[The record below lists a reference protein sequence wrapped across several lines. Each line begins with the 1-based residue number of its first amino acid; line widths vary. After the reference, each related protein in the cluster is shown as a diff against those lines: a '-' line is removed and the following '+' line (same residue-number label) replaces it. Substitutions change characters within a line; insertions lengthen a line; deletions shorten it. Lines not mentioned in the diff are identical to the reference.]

1 MRGLGAVIEVE
12 IDAIRVNL
20 RNYQR
25 VLILREKGTDRCL
38 VIWIGPFEADA
49 ITHRLQG
56 VSGPRPQ
63 THDLLSST
71 IDQLGGHVRAV
82 VVCDMSNDVYYAR
95 IEIDQNGKS
104 VEIDSRP
111 SDAIALA
118 VRQEVPIYVEESV
131 LADHGHIMNE
141 DGETVTATT
150 PSAVTPEEL
159 EKLSAFQDFIS
170 ELDLDDLGK
179 SED

>member
-1 MRGLGAVIEVE
+1 MIELE
-12 IDAIRVNL
+12 IDSIRVNL

-25 VLILREKGTDRCL
+25 VVILREKGSDRYL
-38 VIWIGPFEADA
+38 PIWIGPFEADA

-56 VSGPRPQ
+56 LSGPRPQ
-63 THDLLSST
+63 THDLLSAT

-82 VVCDMSNDVYYAR
+82 VVSEMSNDVYYAR
-95 IEIDQNGKS
+95 IEIDQDGKS
-104 VEIDSRP
+104 IEIDSRP

-118 VRQEVPIYVEESV
+118 VRQEVPIYVEDSV
-131 LADHGHIMNE
+131 LADHGHVMTE
-141 DGETVTATT
+141 DGATEPVTA